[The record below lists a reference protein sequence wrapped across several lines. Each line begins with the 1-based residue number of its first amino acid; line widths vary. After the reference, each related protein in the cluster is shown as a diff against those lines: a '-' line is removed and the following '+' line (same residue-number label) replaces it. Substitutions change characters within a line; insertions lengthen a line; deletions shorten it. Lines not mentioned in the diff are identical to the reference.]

1 MILAGWMVVFTACGP
16 DQPGTPSAKEVLPD
30 SISGSTQTQPHFR
43 YLDDRNAVSYLL
55 DYGKKHPG
63 NDLILYTSMGEIRI
77 RLYENTPVHRANF
90 IRLIDLGFYDRTVFY
105 RVIRGFV
112 LQGGD
117 SDDPARKDLK
127 KKYGVYTL
135 PSEFRPGLIHRPGAL
150 AATRDYDN
158 NPEKRSSPYDFYLV
172 HGKTVTRWDLD
183 KIEKDNKRVFLPEER
198 TFYETTGGAAHL
210 DGEHTVFGQV
220 TKGLDVI
227 NRIASVPVDP
237 ADWPLADVRIDS
249 IRLVH

>member
-1 MILAGWMVVFTACGP
+1 MF
-16 DQPGTPSAKEVLPD
+16 
-30 SISGSTQTQPHFR
+30 
-43 YLDDRNAVSYLL
+43 YLTG
-55 DYGKKHPG
+55 YGQKHPEEEVTV
-63 NDLILYTSMGEIRI
+63 YTNHGVIKI
-77 RLYENTPVHRANF
+77 RLYRSTPVHRANF
-90 IRLIDLGFYDRTVFY
+90 LRLIHLGFYDKTVFY

-127 KKYGVYTL
+127 MKYGVYTL

-158 NPEKRSSPYDFYLV
+158 NPGKRSSPYDFYLV

-183 KIEKDNKRVFLPEER
+183 KIETDNKRSFTREER
-198 TFYETTGGAAHL
+198 VFYETTGGAAHL

-220 TKGLDVI
+220 IKGLDVI
-227 NRIASVPVDP
+227 SKIASLPVDQ
-237 ADWPLADVRIDS
+237 ADWPLEEVRIDS
-249 IRLVH
+249 IRTVH